1 MKTELQQ
8 LIAALPPGVAHAG
21 RLGLTLGPETPPML
35 RQELLARLTHLSRAS
50 TGERHTLTAW
60 LGDLL
65 ASAPRLRRG
74 QITAYALA
82 AGLDAG
88 TLSNAKL
95 VCSRIPVSRRHEGL
109 SWSHHCEVALAFSDP
124 AEIERWLAR
133 AETEKLS
140 AADLRRSIRRHVAI
154 SRRPGSP
161 PGDSATFALLRE
173 LRAAARLCERTKPT
187 WRSWPVGG
195 RRLGLEE
202 LRPLVE
208 FVDHLRGNG
217 SRRPTHRDLA
227 PPPRDLSVN

>member
-8 LIAALPPGVAHAG
+8 LIAALPLGVAHAG
-21 RLGLTLGPETPPML
+21 RMGLTLAPETPPTL

-74 QITAYALA
+74 QISAYAIA

-109 SWSHHCEVALAFSDP
+109 SWSHHCEVALAFSNP
-124 AEIERWLAR
+124 VAIEDWLAL

-140 AADLRRSIRRHVAI
+140 VAELRRSIRRQGAT
-154 SRRPGSP
+154 SRQPTNLP
-161 PGDSATFALLRE
+161 ESATFAFMRE
-173 LRAAARLCERTKPT
+173 LRAAARLCQRTKYI
-187 WRSWPVGG
+187 WQRWPARG
-195 RRLGLEE
+195 RRLGVEE
-202 LRPLVE
+202 LRPLEE
-208 FVDHLRGNG
+208 FIDHMRGRSARIPARLRLP
-217 SRRPTHRDLA
+217 S
-227 PPPRDLSVN
+227 PPRDISVN